1 MKVEK
6 QTDNFYG
13 TSVTCKIHKKSFIDL
28 NKKNFQIICKE
39 CKKIIG
45 YVGTENLKMEEIN
58 SNDDENSFEKICYK
72 HNNEEAIFYCDDC
85 SEFICKTCF
94 ATEHRSHN
102 SSTFDLISLNI
113 KDGLKKTSSDL
124 NILKKNV
131 DDNFQSVQE
140 INNYFISHKNSFK
153 TTLKDINERIVKN
166 LKLKSKE
173 FSEEVENIFNG
184 IDFEVESSTQR
195 LENTKKKASKML
207 NDFQSLH
214 KEVESIKSD
223 KKVCLFKK
231 EKDGLI
237 NENIKFL
244 SDIQFFLNQ
253 NLEKTKNKS
262 VKEMENFS
270 KKCSKFQRNA
280 EIYENSVIN
289 TIVSGIPN
297 ICMRVRRFKK
307 YFFTNTR
314 YFKTSSI
321 CMLTSHTI
329 NLVGFSLCGL
339 FNNKSTDS
347 KLDSLKV
354 ELKIYELDSVKN
366 FDYNSSAICCV
377 EIMVPI
383 ILNVIDPVYQFYL
396 NNSVTINKDK
406 VYYIF
411 INNLCTNN
419 YVDLWSGEVHTESKE
434 SNENQHSVICN
445 NSLVKFNFLNAFGVE
460 SDFNEFTAGML
471 SDIIFSHIE

>member
-1 MKVEK
+1 
-6 QTDNFYG
+6 
-13 TSVTCKIHKKSFIDL
+13 
-28 NKKNFQIICKE
+28 
-39 CKKIIG
+39 
-45 YVGTENLKMEEIN
+45 
-58 SNDDENSFEKICYK
+58 
-72 HNNEEAIFYCDDC
+72 
-85 SEFICKTCF
+85 
-94 ATEHRSHN
+94 
-102 SSTFDLISLNI
+102 
-113 KDGLKKTSSDL
+113 
-124 NILKKNV
+124 
-131 DDNFQSVQE
+131 
-140 INNYFISHKNSFK
+140 
-153 TTLKDINERIVKN
+153 
-166 LKLKSKE
+166 
-173 FSEEVENIFNG
+173 
-184 IDFEVESSTQR
+184 
-195 LENTKKKASKML
+195 
-207 NDFQSLH
+207 
-214 KEVESIKSD
+214 
-223 KKVCLFKK
+223 
-231 EKDGLI
+231 
-237 NENIKFL
+237 
-244 SDIQFFLNQ
+244 
-253 NLEKTKNKS
+253 
-262 VKEMENFS
+262 
-270 KKCSKFQRNA
+270 
-280 EIYENSVIN
+280 
-289 TIVSGIPN
+289 
-297 ICMRVRRFKK
+297 
-307 YFFTNTR
+307 
-314 YFKTSSI
+314 
-321 CMLTSHTI
+321 LTSHTI